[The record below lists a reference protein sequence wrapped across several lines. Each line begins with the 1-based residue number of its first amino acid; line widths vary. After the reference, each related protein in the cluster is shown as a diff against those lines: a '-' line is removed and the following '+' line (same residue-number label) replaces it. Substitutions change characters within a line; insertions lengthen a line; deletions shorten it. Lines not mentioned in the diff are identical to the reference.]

1 MSETK
6 LDNEDRIP
14 LVGMR
19 YYRQAI
25 RDVYGFL
32 NGLNREY
39 IKHSGLN
46 NWDGVMDILK
56 EVMENPEPLMN
67 NPYDCKYP
75 VPEKY
80 QKKFRSWAEKQQAKI
95 VEENNT
101 LMEQRVEICKKY
113 AEAPTWCN
121 SGCPFYNLYFP
132 FRSNSTCEEVCR
144 KNKKQVKDV
153 LDKVTKGIK

>member
-6 LDNEDRIP
+6 LTNERVP

-32 NGLNREY
+32 DGLNREY

-46 NWDGVMDILK
+46 NWNGVMDILK
-56 EVMENPEPLMN
+56 EIMENPEPLMN
-67 NPYDCKYP
+67 NPCDCKYP

-80 QKKFRSWAEKQQAKI
+80 QKKFHKWAEKRQSEI
-95 VEENNT
+95 IEENNA
-101 LMEQRVEICKKY
+101 LMERRAEICKKY

-121 SGCPFYNLYFP
+121 SSCPFYDLRFA
-132 FRSNSTCEEVCR
+132 SSVEECEDICR
-144 KNKKQVKDV
+144 HNIVKVRKV
-153 LDKVTKGIK
+153 LENYEKGIK

>member
-6 LDNEDRIP
+6 LTNERIP

-32 NGLNREY
+32 DGLNREY

-46 NWDGVMDILK
+46 NWNGVMDILK
-56 EVMENPEPLMN
+56 EIMENPEPLMN
-67 NPYDCKYP
+67 NPWDCEYP

-80 QKKFRSWAEKQQAKI
+80 QKKFRKWAEKRQSEI
-95 VEENNT
+95 IEENNA
-101 LMEQRVEICKKY
+101 LMEQKAEICKKY

-121 SGCPFYNLYFP
+121 SSCPFYNLRFT
-132 FRSNSTCEEVCR
+132 SSVEECEDICR
-144 KNKKQVKDV
+144 HNIVKV
-153 LDKVTKGIK
+153 RKILENYEKGIK

>member
-121 SGCPFYNLYFP
+121 SSCPFYDLRFA
-132 FRSNSTCEEVCR
+132 SSVEECEDICR
-144 KNKKQVKDV
+144 HNIVKV
-153 LDKVTKGIK
+153 RKILENYEKGIK

>member
-6 LDNEDRIP
+6 LSNEDRIP

-56 EVMENPEPLMN
+56 EIMENPEPLMD
-67 NPYDCKYP
+67 NPWGCEYP
-75 VPEKY
+75 ISEKY
-80 QKKFRSWAEKQQAKI
+80 QKKYHKWYEEQRAKI
-95 VEENNT
+95 MEENNA
-101 LMEQRVEICKKY
+101 LMEQRAEICKKY

-121 SGCPFYNLYFP
+121 SSCPFYDLRFA
-132 FRSNSTCEEVCR
+132 SSVEECEDICR
-144 KNKKQVKDV
+144 HNIVKV
-153 LDKVTKGIK
+153 RKILENYEKGIK

>member
-1 MSETK
+1 MMPMKQGMTDE
-6 LDNEDRIP
+6 RIP

-19 YYRQAI
+19 HYRQAI

-32 NGLNREY
+32 DGLNREY

-46 NWDGVMDILK
+46 NWNGVMDILK

-67 NPYDCKYP
+67 NPWDCEYP

-80 QKKFRSWAEKQQAKI
+80 QKKFCKWAEKRQSEI
-95 VEENNT
+95 IEENNA
-101 LMEQRVEICKKY
+101 LMKQRAEICKKY

-121 SGCPFYNLYFP
+121 SSCPFYDLRFA
-132 FRSNSTCEEVCR
+132 SSVEKCEDICR
-144 KNKKQVKDV
+144 HDIVKV
-153 LDKVTKGIK
+153 RKILENYEKGIK